1 MDQINWLDVVLRWMH
16 VLSAITAAGGTFF
29 ARFALLPSLEE
40 TLAPEQ
46 RQTLH
51 AAIRRR
57 WSKLVAAS
65 IAFLLVS
72 GLVNFINAVRLYDLP
87 KLYHPLFGVKFLLA
101 MVVFFIA
108 SVLSGRSAL
117 AERFRREARK
127 WLSINAVLVVLI
139 VLISGVLK
147 TAEKTKKPAQP
158 AAATTLGTIEDGGA
172 PAKAPNVGG

>member
-1 MDQINWLDVVLRWMH
+1 MDQVNWLDVVLRWMH
-16 VLSAITAAGGTFF
+16 ILAAVTAAGGTLF

-46 RQTLH
+46 RQALH
-51 AAIRRR
+51 ASIRGR
-57 WSKLVAAS
+57 WSKIVAAS

-87 KLYHPLFGVKFLLA
+87 KFYHALFGVKFLLA
-101 MVVFFIA
+101 LGVFFIA
-108 SVLSGRSAL
+108 SVVSGRSAL
-117 AERFRREARK
+117 AERFRRDARK

-147 TAEKTKKPAQP
+147 VAEKTKKPAQP
-158 AAATTLGTIEDGGA
+158 AAAMKTRVEDRGPWPATLRQ
-172 PAKAPNVGG
+172 